1 MMAKQDTQR
10 GFTLI
15 EVLVALVL
23 MALVSLM
30 SWRGLEAVQHTGERL
45 DDRAEETLALL
56 RVLGQIERDILLHA
70 GEGILPGV
78 AATGAAGQVQ
88 ANTLMP
94 SGLVW
99 NASTGLGLV
108 RDAGGGRWQQ
118 VRWHIQNGRLYRTV
132 GAPSHLLP
140 LPAAENGVVVLERV
154 RALTVKVWLANQG
167 WVEPSRKIGIN
178 PRKRDDALDLVGL
191 EIALYREGLA
201 ADQPYRKVVLIP

>member
-1 MMAKQDTQR
+1 MMTRRDAQR

-15 EVLVALVL
+15 EMLVALVL
-23 MALVSLM
+23 MALVSLI

-45 DDRAEETLALL
+45 DDRAEETLSLL

-70 GEGILPGV
+70 GEGVLPGIAF
-78 AATGAAGQVQ
+78 AAASGPAQ

-94 SGLVW
+94 PGIAWS
-99 NASTGLGLV
+99 ADAGLGLV

-118 VRWHIQNGRLYRTV
+118 VRWQVQDGRLFRAV

-140 LPAAENGVVVLERV
+140 LPAAENGLVVLERV
-154 RALTVKVWLANQG
+154 RALTVNVWVANQG
-167 WVEPSRKIGIN
+167 WVGPEQKVAANHGNAAGLI
-178 PRKRDDALDLVGL
+178 GL

-201 ADQPYRKVVLIP
+201 ADQPYRKVVLLP